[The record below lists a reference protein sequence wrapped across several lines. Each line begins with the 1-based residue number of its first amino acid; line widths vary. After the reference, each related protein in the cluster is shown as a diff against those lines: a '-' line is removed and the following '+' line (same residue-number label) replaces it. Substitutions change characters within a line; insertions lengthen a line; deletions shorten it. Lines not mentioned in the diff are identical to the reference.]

1 MKELEN
7 KLKLNIQLFAED
19 EGEQDPKNNE
29 GDGQVQNSQEQKPLT
44 FQELLDSN
52 KEYQAEFDRRVNK
65 GIDTA
70 KTNWETEY
78 KKQLEAEKT
87 EAERLAKLTEE
98 ERIKEQLEAK
108 DKRIAELEAKENART
123 LKDETIKIF
132 TQKEIPIAYID
143 LFDFNNI
150 SADKIAE
157 KVELLSNNLS
167 KDKENWL
174 NSVLKQNPPTQK
186 NNGSSEKQ
194 LKTYEDFVK
203 AVEKQD

>member
-52 KEYQAEFDRRVNK
+52 KEYQAEFDRRINK

>member
-7 KLKLNIQLFAED
+7 KLKLKIQLFAED

-98 ERIKEQLEAK
+98 ERIKEEMEAK
-108 DKRIAELEAKENART
+108 DKKIAELEAKENART
-123 LKDETIKIF
+123 LKDETLKIF
-132 TQKEIPIAYID
+132 TKKDIPLAYID

-167 KDKENWL
+167 KDKESWL
-174 NSVLKQNPPTQK
+174 NNVLKQNPPTQK
-186 NNGSSEKQ
+186 NNASSTKE